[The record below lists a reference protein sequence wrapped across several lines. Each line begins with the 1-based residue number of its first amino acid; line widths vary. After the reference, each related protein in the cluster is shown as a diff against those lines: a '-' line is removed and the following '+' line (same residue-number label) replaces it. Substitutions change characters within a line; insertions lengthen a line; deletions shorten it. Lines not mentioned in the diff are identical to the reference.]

1 MKNKSQFVYVTYISS
16 SAEKV
21 WNALMDPETTRK
33 YWGHLNVSDW
43 KPGSDWR
50 HEDAS
55 TGAIR
60 LVGKVVES
68 TPPRRLVITWAFPAD
83 AQNQAKHTR
92 VTFDVEPIGAAVRL
106 KVTHDELEPGSEMER
121 GITRGW
127 PAVLSNLKSLLE
139 TGQAMEIKALFEYAH
154 KQGY

>member
-16 SAEKV
+16 TAEKV
-21 WNALMDPETTRK
+21 WNALMDPEMTRK

-43 KPGSDWR
+43 KVASEWK
-50 HEDAS
+50 HQDAS
-55 TGAIR
+55 TAEIR

-83 AQNQAKHTR
+83 AQNQDKHTC
-92 VTFDVEPIGAAVRL
+92 VTFDIEPVGKAVRL
-106 KVTHDELEPGSEMER
+106 KVTHDELESGSDMEK

-127 PAVLSNLKSLLE
+127 PVVLSNPKTLLE
-139 TGQAMEIKALFEYAH
+139 TGQAMEIKALFEHAH
-154 KQGY
+154 K